1 MNRKGFTLIELIVT
15 IALLAVVSI
24 ISFVSITN
32 IINDSK
38 EKNCNNLVKSIKSAT
53 KDYISDNRY
62 NDVFVSNVTDDT
74 YYMSAKILTDENY
87 LSSPITNPFD
97 NKTDI
102 SNYIKIK
109 VEYNS
114 DYTPKNILV
123 CYNDRDNDCDN
134 DREIKCN
141 KGKLY

>member
-24 ISFVSITN
+24 ISFVSITG

-38 EKNCNNLVKSIKSAT
+38 EKDCNNLVKSIKSAT

-62 NDVFVSNVTDDT
+62 
-74 YYMSAKILTDENY
+74 TDELYMPDGSIKTVFNTSNISKY
-87 LSSPITNPFD
+87 LNGDLVNPYD

-102 SNYIKIK
+102 SNDIKII

-114 DYTPKNILV
+114 DNTPKNISV
-123 CYNDRDNDCDN
+123 FYFD
-134 DREIKCN
+134 K
-141 KGKLY
+141 

>member
-62 NDVFVSNVTDDT
+62 
-74 YYMSAKILTDENY
+74 TDELYTPDGSIKKVFNTSNISKY
-87 LSSPITNPFD
+87 LNGDLVNPYD
-97 NKTDI
+97 NKTI
-102 SNYIKIK
+102 SNNIIIR

-114 DYTPKNILV
+114 DNTPKNISV
-123 CYNDRDNDCDN
+123 FYNNGEIN
-134 DREIKCN
+134 SEIKCN
-141 KGKLY
+141 NGKLY

>member
-62 NDVFVSNVTDDT
+62 
-74 YYMSAKILTDENY
+74 TDELYMTDGSIKTKFNTSNISKY
-87 LSSPITNPFD
+87 LNGDLVFPYD

-102 SNYIKIK
+102 SKYIEIK

-114 DYTPKNILV
+114 DNTPKNVSVL
-123 CYNDRDNDCDN
+123 YNNSEIDCN
-134 DREIKCN
+134 N
-141 KGKLY
+141 GKL

>member
-62 NDVFVSNVTDDT
+62 
-74 YYMSAKILTDENY
+74 TDELYMPDGSIKEVFNTSNISKY
-87 LSSPITNPFD
+87 LNGDLVNPYD
-97 NKTDI
+97 NKTI
-102 SNYIKIK
+102 SNNIIIR

-114 DYTPKNILV
+114 DNTPKNISV
-123 CYNDRDNDCDN
+123 FYNNGEIN
-134 DREIKCN
+134 SEIKCN
-141 KGKLY
+141 NGKLY

>member
-62 NDVFVSNVTDDT
+62 
-74 YYMSAKILTDENY
+74 TDELYMPNGSIKTEFNTSNISKY
-87 LSSPITNPFD
+87 LNGDLVFPYD

-102 SNYIKIK
+102 SKYIEIK
-109 VEYNS
+109 VVYNS
-114 DYTPKNILV
+114 DNTPKNISLF
-123 CYNDRDNDCDN
+123 YNNSEIDCN
-134 DREIKCN
+134 N
-141 KGKLY
+141 GKL

>member
-24 ISFVSITN
+24 ISFVSITG

-38 EKNCNNLVKSIKSAT
+38 EKDCNNLVKSIKSAT

-62 NDVFVSNVTDDT
+62 NDDFLSLFNRITDDT
-74 YYMSAKILTDENY
+74 YYMSANILTDENY

-97 NKTDI
+97 TKSEIEPSSIAIEITLNKDYTVKNISI
-102 SNYIKIK
+102 SNPA
-109 VEYNS
+109 VLENCQS
-114 DYTPKNILV
+114 
-123 CYNDRDNDCDN
+123 
-134 DREIKCN
+134 E
-141 KGKLY
+141 

>member
-62 NDVFVSNVTDDT
+62 
-74 YYMSAKILTDENY
+74 TDELYMPDGRIKTEFNTSNISKY
-87 LSSPITNPFD
+87 LNGDLVNPYD
-97 NKTDI
+97 NKTINDDI
-102 SNYIKIK
+102 IIR

-114 DYTPKNILV
+114 DNTPKNISV
-123 CYNDRDNDCDN
+123 FYKNGEIDCN
-134 DREIKCN
+134 N
-141 KGKLY
+141 GKL

>member
-62 NDVFVSNVTDDT
+62 
-74 YYMSAKILTDENY
+74 TDELYMPNGSIKTEFNTSNISKY
-87 LSSPITNPFD
+87 LNGDLVNPYD
-97 NKTDI
+97 NKTINDDI
-102 SNYIKIK
+102 IIK
-109 VEYNS
+109 VVYNS
-114 DYTPKNILV
+114 DNTPKNISLF
-123 CYNDRDNDCDN
+123 YNNSEIDCN
-134 DREIKCN
+134 N
-141 KGKLY
+141 GKL

>member
-24 ISFVSITN
+24 ISFVSITG

-62 NDVFVSNVTDDT
+62 
-74 YYMSAKILTDENY
+74 TDELYMPDGSIKEVFNTSNISKY
-87 LSSPITNPFD
+87 LNGDLVNPYD
-97 NKTDI
+97 NKTI
-102 SNYIKIK
+102 SNNIIIR

-114 DYTPKNILV
+114 DNTPKNISV
-123 CYNDRDNDCDN
+123 FYNNGEIN
-134 DREIKCN
+134 SEIKCN
-141 KGKLY
+141 NGKLY

>member
-24 ISFVSITN
+24 ISFVSITG

-62 NDVFVSNVTDDT
+62 
-74 YYMSAKILTDENY
+74 TDELYMPNGSIKKVFNTSNISKY
-87 LSSPITNPFD
+87 LNGDLVLPYD

-102 SNYIKIK
+102 SDDIEIR

-114 DYTPKNILV
+114 DNTPKNISV
-123 CYNDRDNDCDN
+123 FYKNGEIDCN
-134 DREIKCN
+134 N
-141 KGKLY
+141 GKL

>member
-62 NDVFVSNVTDDT
+62 NNVFVSNVTDYYTYYT

-97 NKTDI
+97 TKSEI
-102 SNYIKIK
+102 EPSSIKIEITLNK
-109 VEYNS
+109 
-114 DYTPKNILV
+114 DYTVKNISISDPAVLKN
-123 CYNDRDNDCDN
+123 CQS
-134 DREIKCN
+134 E
-141 KGKLY
+141 

>member
-24 ISFVSITN
+24 ISFVSITG

-62 NDVFVSNVTDDT
+62 
-74 YYMSAKILTDENY
+74 TDELYNKDGSIKTEFNISNISKY
-87 LSSPITNPFD
+87 LNGDLVNPYD

-102 SNYIKIK
+102 SKYIKIK

-114 DYTPKNILV
+114 DNTPKNISV
-123 CYNDRDNDCDN
+123 FYNKDEINS
-134 DREIKCN
+134 EIKCN
-141 KGKLY
+141 NGNLY

>member
-24 ISFVSITN
+24 ISFVSITG

-38 EKNCNNLVKSIKSAT
+38 EKDCNNLVKSIKSAT

-62 NDVFVSNVTDDT
+62 NNVFISNVFISNVTGYNT
-74 YYMSAKILTDENY
+74 YDMSANILTDENY

-97 NKTDI
+97 TKSEIEPSSITIEITLNKDYTVKNISI
-102 SNYIKIK
+102 SNPD
-109 VEYNS
+109 VLENCQS
-114 DYTPKNILV
+114 
-123 CYNDRDNDCDN
+123 
-134 DREIKCN
+134 E
-141 KGKLY
+141 

>member
-15 IALLAVVSI
+15 IALLSVVSI

-62 NDVFVSNVTDDT
+62 
-74 YYMSAKILTDENY
+74 TDELYMPNGSIKTEFNTSNISKY
-87 LSSPITNPFD
+87 LNGDLVNPYD
-97 NKTDI
+97 NKTINDDI
-102 SNYIKIK
+102 IIR

-114 DYTPKNILV
+114 DNTPKNISV
-123 CYNDRDNDCDN
+123 FYKNGEIDCN
-134 DREIKCN
+134 N
-141 KGKLY
+141 GKL

>member
-62 NDVFVSNVTDDT
+62 
-74 YYMSAKILTDENY
+74 TDELYMPDGSIKKEFNTSNISKY
-87 LSSPITNPFD
+87 LNGDLVNPYD
-97 NKTDI
+97 NKTINDDI
-102 SNYIKIK
+102 IIR

-114 DYTPKNILV
+114 DNTPKNISV
-123 CYNDRDNDCDN
+123 FYKNGEIDCN
-134 DREIKCN
+134 N
-141 KGKLY
+141 GKL

>member
-24 ISFVSITN
+24 ISFVSITG

-62 NDVFVSNVTDDT
+62 
-74 YYMSAKILTDENY
+74 TDELYMPDGSIKTVFNTSNISKY
-87 LSSPITNPFD
+87 LNGDLVNPYD
-97 NKTDI
+97 NKNI
-102 SNYIKIK
+102 SNYIKIE

-114 DYTPKNILV
+114 DNTPKNV
-123 CYNDRDNDCDN
+123 SVFYNNGEIKS
-134 DREIKCN
+134 EIKCN
-141 KGKLY
+141 NGKLY

>member
-24 ISFVSITN
+24 ISFVSITG

-62 NDVFVSNVTDDT
+62 
-74 YYMSAKILTDENY
+74 TDELYMPDGSIKKEFNTSNISKY
-87 LSSPITNPFD
+87 LNGDLVNPYD

-102 SNYIKIK
+102 SNDIKII

-114 DYTPKNILV
+114 DNTPKNISV
-123 CYNDRDNDCDN
+123 FYNNGEIN
-134 DREIKCN
+134 SEIKCN
-141 KGKLY
+141 NGKLY

>member
-62 NDVFVSNVTDDT
+62 
-74 YYMSAKILTDENY
+74 TDELYMPDGSIKKEFNTSNISKY
-87 LSSPITNPFD
+87 LNGDLVNPYD

-102 SNYIKIK
+102 SDDIEIR

-114 DYTPKNILV
+114 DNTPKNISV
-123 CYNDRDNDCDN
+123 FYKNGEIDCN
-134 DREIKCN
+134 N
-141 KGKLY
+141 GKL

>member
-24 ISFVSITN
+24 ISFVSITG

-62 NDVFVSNVTDDT
+62 NDDFLSLFKRITDDT
-74 YYMSAKILTDENY
+74 YYMSANILTDENY

-97 NKTDI
+97 TKSEIEPSSITIEITLNKDYTVKNISI
-102 SNYIKIK
+102 SNPD
-109 VEYNS
+109 VLENCQS
-114 DYTPKNILV
+114 
-123 CYNDRDNDCDN
+123 
-134 DREIKCN
+134 E
-141 KGKLY
+141 

>member
-62 NDVFVSNVTDDT
+62 
-74 YYMSAKILTDENY
+74 TDELYTPDGSIKEVFNTSNISKY
-87 LSSPITNPFD
+87 LNGDLVNPYD
-97 NKTDI
+97 NKTI
-102 SNYIKIK
+102 SNNIIIR

-114 DYTPKNILV
+114 DNTPKNISV
-123 CYNDRDNDCDN
+123 FYNNGEIN
-134 DREIKCN
+134 SEIKCN
-141 KGKLY
+141 NGKLY

>member
-62 NDVFVSNVTDDT
+62 TDKLYMIDGSIKTEFDT
-74 YYMSAKILTDENY
+74 SDISKY
-87 LSSPITNPFD
+87 LNGDLVNPYD
-97 NKTDI
+97 NKTINDDI
-102 SNYIKIK
+102 IIR

-114 DYTPKNILV
+114 DNTPKNISLF
-123 CYNDRDNDCDN
+123 YNNSEIDCN
-134 DREIKCN
+134 N
-141 KGKLY
+141 GKL

>member
-62 NDVFVSNVTDDT
+62 
-74 YYMSAKILTDENY
+74 TDELYMPDGSIKTVFNTSNISKY
-87 LSSPITNPFD
+87 LNGDLVNPYD

-102 SNYIKIK
+102 SNDIKII

-114 DYTPKNILV
+114 DNTPKNISV
-123 CYNDRDNDCDN
+123 FYNNGEIN
-134 DREIKCN
+134 SEIKCN
-141 KGKLY
+141 NGKLY

>member
-62 NDVFVSNVTDDT
+62 
-74 YYMSAKILTDENY
+74 TDELYMPDGRIKTEFNTSNISKY
-87 LSSPITNPFD
+87 LNGDLVNPYD
-97 NKTDI
+97 NKTINDDI
-102 SNYIKIK
+102 IIK
-109 VEYNS
+109 VVYNS
-114 DYTPKNILV
+114 DNTPKNVSLF
-123 CYNDRDNDCDN
+123 YNDSEIDCN
-134 DREIKCN
+134 N
-141 KGKLY
+141 GKL

>member
-15 IALLAVVSI
+15 IALLSVVSI

-62 NDVFVSNVTDDT
+62 
-74 YYMSAKILTDENY
+74 TDELYMPDGSIKTVFNTSNISKY
-87 LSSPITNPFD
+87 LNGDLVNPYD
-97 NKTDI
+97 NKTINDDI
-102 SNYIKIK
+102 IIR

-114 DYTPKNILV
+114 DNTPKNISV
-123 CYNDRDNDCDN
+123 FYKNGEIDCN
-134 DREIKCN
+134 N
-141 KGKLY
+141 GKL

>member
-24 ISFVSITN
+24 ISFVSITS

-62 NDVFVSNVTDDT
+62 
-74 YYMSAKILTDENY
+74 TDELYMTDGSIKTEFNTSNISKY
-87 LSSPITNPFD
+87 LNGDLVNPYD

-102 SNYIKIK
+102 SNDIKII

-114 DYTPKNILV
+114 DNTPKNV
-123 CYNDRDNDCDN
+123 SVFYNNS
-134 DREIKCN
+134 EINCN
-141 KGKLY
+141 NGKL

>member
-24 ISFVSITN
+24 ISFVSITG

-62 NDVFVSNVTDDT
+62 NNVFVSNVTDYT
-74 YYMSAKILTDENY
+74 YDMSAKILTDENY

-97 NKTDI
+97 TKSEI
-102 SNYIKIK
+102 EPSSIKIEITLNK
-109 VEYNS
+109 
-114 DYTPKNILV
+114 DYTVKNISISDPAVLKN
-123 CYNDRDNDCDN
+123 CQS
-134 DREIKCN
+134 E
-141 KGKLY
+141 

>member
-62 NDVFVSNVTDDT
+62 SDELYMPDGSIKKEFNTSNI
-74 YYMSAKILTDENY
+74 SKY
-87 LSSPITNPFD
+87 LNGDLVNPYD
-97 NKTDI
+97 NKTINDDI
-102 SNYIKIK
+102 IIR

-114 DYTPKNILV
+114 DNTPKNISV
-123 CYNDRDNDCDN
+123 FYKNGEIDCN
-134 DREIKCN
+134 N
-141 KGKLY
+141 GKL

>member
-62 NDVFVSNVTDDT
+62 
-74 YYMSAKILTDENY
+74 TDELYMPNGSIKTEFNTSNISKY
-87 LSSPITNPFD
+87 LNGDLVNPYD
-97 NKTDI
+97 NKTINDDI
-102 SNYIKIK
+102 IIR

-114 DYTPKNILV
+114 DNTPKNISV
-123 CYNDRDNDCDN
+123 FYKNGEIDCN
-134 DREIKCN
+134 N
-141 KGKLY
+141 GKL

>member
-62 NDVFVSNVTDDT
+62 
-74 YYMSAKILTDENY
+74 TDELYMPNGSIKTEFNTSNISKY
-87 LSSPITNPFD
+87 LNGDLVNPYD
-97 NKTDI
+97 NKTINDDI
-102 SNYIKIK
+102 IIR

-114 DYTPKNILV
+114 DNTPKNISLF
-123 CYNDRDNDCDN
+123 YNNSEIDCN
-134 DREIKCN
+134 N
-141 KGKLY
+141 GKL

>member
-15 IALLAVVSI
+15 IALLSVVSI
-24 ISFVSITN
+24 ISFVSITG

-38 EKNCNNLVKSIKSAT
+38 EKDCNNLVKSIKSAT

-62 NDVFVSNVTDDT
+62 NNVFISNVTGYNT
-74 YYMSAKILTDENY
+74 YDMSAKILTDENY

-102 SNYIKIK
+102 SNYIKI
-109 VEYNS
+109 NL
-114 DYTPKNILV
+114 P
-123 CYNDRDNDCDN
+123 
-134 DREIKCN
+134 IKF
-141 KGKLY
+141 

>member
-15 IALLAVVSI
+15 IALLSVVSI

-62 NDVFVSNVTDDT
+62 
-74 YYMSAKILTDENY
+74 TDELYMPDGRIKTEFNTSNISKY
-87 LSSPITNPFD
+87 LNGDLVNPYD
-97 NKTDI
+97 NKTINDDI
-102 SNYIKIK
+102 IIR

-114 DYTPKNILV
+114 DNTPKNISV
-123 CYNDRDNDCDN
+123 FYKNGEIDCN
-134 DREIKCN
+134 N
-141 KGKLY
+141 GKL

>member
-24 ISFVSITN
+24 ISFVSITG

-38 EKNCNNLVKSIKSAT
+38 EKDCNNLVKSIKSAT

-62 NDVFVSNVTDDT
+62 
-74 YYMSAKILTDENY
+74 TDELYMPDGRIKKEFNTSNISKY
-87 LSSPITNPFD
+87 LNGDLVNPYD
-97 NKTDI
+97 NKTINDDI
-102 SNYIKIK
+102 IIR

-114 DYTPKNILV
+114 DNTPKNILV

>member
-123 CYNDRDNDCDN
+123 CYNNSEIDCN
-134 DREIKCN
+134 N
-141 KGKLY
+141 GKL